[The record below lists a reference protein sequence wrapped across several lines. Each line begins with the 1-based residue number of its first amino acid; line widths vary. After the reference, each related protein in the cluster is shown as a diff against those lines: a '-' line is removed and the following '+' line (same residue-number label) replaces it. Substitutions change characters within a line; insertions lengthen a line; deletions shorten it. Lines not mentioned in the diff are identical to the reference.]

1 MKPATIDR
9 IESPYSSVCFK
20 AMDRSNVRLDRVPV
34 TTGSDLG
41 NKLSLRCYSK
51 LSFKVDA
58 QAQSKNMYSASGGD
72 CPEFQ
77 DYGYSHISMVFFMNG
92 MSGAM
97 QEPFAITRR
106 CDEPMRRIIQL
117 RGSSAWR
124 RTRNGRDFR
133 QVR

>member
-1 MKPATIDR
+1 
-9 IESPYSSVCFK
+9 
-20 AMDRSNVRLDRVPV
+20 
-34 TTGSDLG
+34 
-41 NKLSLRCYSK
+41 
-51 LSFKVDA
+51 
-58 QAQSKNMYSASGGD
+58 MYSASGGD

-133 QVR
+133 QVRLELLPGKIDFFFPGSASGSDYFTSLENE